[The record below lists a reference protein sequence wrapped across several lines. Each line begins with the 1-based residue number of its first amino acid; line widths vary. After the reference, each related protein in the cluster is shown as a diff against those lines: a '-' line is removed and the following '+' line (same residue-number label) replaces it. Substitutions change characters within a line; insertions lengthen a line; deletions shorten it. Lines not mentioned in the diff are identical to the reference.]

1 MQCDICGH
9 VQCDGNFKR
18 HAASREVRKNLHGER
33 KDAAPIN
40 HQDPVAVPRKPFFG
54 TSENYSNDY
63 VYRSDDPSTTSYSLE
78 SVRNYLLRLIVKDK
92 VRIPRQWWSLATQA
106 VFNYEVTHDRQIQE
120 LDKHSYASKTQLKNL
135 IMFYIDKTLKA
146 PNPSYAILDPSTLE
160 PRYND
165 TQLLR
170 ETEPFYQ
177 QMKNEGLFDDEL
189 PKVNIEVL
197 KKEDVPAEVK
207 NDVVMQVEE

>member
-1 MQCDICGH
+1 
-9 VQCDGNFKR
+9 
-18 HAASREVRKNLHGER
+18 
-33 KDAAPIN
+33 
-40 HQDPVAVPRKPFFG
+40 
-54 TSENYSNDY
+54 
-63 VYRSDDPSTTSYSLE
+63 
-78 SVRNYLLRLIVKDK
+78 
-92 VRIPRQWWSLATQA
+92 
-106 VFNYEVTHDRQIQE
+106 
-120 LDKHSYASKTQLKNL
+120 
-135 IMFYIDKTLKA
+135 MFYIDKTLKA

-189 PKVNIEVL
+189 PKVNIEEL
-197 KKEDVPAEVK
+197 KTAEVK